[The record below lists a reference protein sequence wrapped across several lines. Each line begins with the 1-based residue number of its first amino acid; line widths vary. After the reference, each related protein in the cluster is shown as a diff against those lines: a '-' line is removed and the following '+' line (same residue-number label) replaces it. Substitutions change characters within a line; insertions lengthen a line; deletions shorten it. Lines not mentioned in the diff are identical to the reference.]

1 MAWHDALTFV
11 AVALLIGILVGWKW
25 GYDYAWHRRLKAR
38 RRSEPATIVLPDF
51 RKVRR
56 QTHTAR
62 WAADLGSRR
71 QLSPDRSFEI
81 AEETQQVA

>member
-1 MAWHDALTFV
+1 MEWHDALTFV
-11 AVALLIGILVGWKW
+11 AVALLIGILIGWKW

-56 QTHTAR
+56 HTHTAR